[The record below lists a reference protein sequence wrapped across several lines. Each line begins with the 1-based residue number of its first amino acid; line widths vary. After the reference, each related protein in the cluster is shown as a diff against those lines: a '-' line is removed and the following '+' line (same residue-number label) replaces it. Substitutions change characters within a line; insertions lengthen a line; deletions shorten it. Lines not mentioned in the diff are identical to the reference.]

1 MKYTFLYHKKDL
13 RSKDGE
19 RTVYEVDF
27 DIEPELLSQ
36 VVDFTNKELSSKKC
50 FKNVRLEVI
59 ETMVTRKNYMT
70 GEYFKERWD
79 TPYFSSASSESFW
92 SN

>member
-1 MKYTFLYHKKDL
+1 MLYTFLYHKKDL

-19 RTVYEVDF
+19 RNVYEMEL
-27 DIEPELLSQ
+27 DIEPELLNQ
-36 VVDFTNKELSSKKC
+36 VVDFTKDQLASLNC
-50 FKNVRLEVI
+50 FKNVRLEVF

-79 TPYFSSASSESFW
+79 TPFFASASSESFW

>member
-79 TPYFSSASSESFW
+79 TPYFASASSESFW

>member
-50 FKNVRLEVI
+50 FENVRLEVI

>member
-1 MKYTFLYHKKDL
+1 MFYTFLYHKKDL

-36 VVDFTNKELSSKKC
+36 VVDFTNKELSSKKG

-59 ETMVTRKNYMT
+59 EPMVSRKNYMT

-79 TPYFSSASSESFW
+79 TPYFASASSESFW